1 MEINKIIV
9 TDVKMPFLSMVFFMI
24 KWSIAAIPA
33 FFILCILWGIT
44 AGLLTLIAKTLS

>member
-1 MEINKIIV
+1 METNEIII

-24 KWSIAAIPA
+24 KWGIATIPA
-33 FFILCILWGIT
+33 LLILCILWGIT